1 MKRLALVLVLLST
14 TAALAGDLEVPLGG
28 RAKIPAKKAV
38 EEVVVRDPAMLNVIT
53 TNGEVSLEGKESGV
67 TGVTVTYAGGEQET
81 LLVEVGT
88 GTNSKGPR
96 MQQSQKVD
104 LKQMKEATAQVKA
117 AEPTA
122 ADKAKATKAKE
133 DKTTVHEASDVVRAA
148 VEQL

>member
-1 MKRLALVLVLLST
+1 MKRLALVLVLFS

-28 RAKIPAKKAV
+28 RAKLPAKKPV
-38 EEVVVRDPAMLNVIT
+38 DEVVVRDPSMLNVIT

-96 MQQSQKVD
+96 MQRSQTVD
-104 LKQMKEATAQVKA
+104 LKAMKEATAQVKK

-122 ADKAKATKAKE
+122 ADKKAAKAKE
-133 DKTTVHEASDVVRAA
+133 DKSTVHEASDVVHAA

>member
-1 MKRLALVLVLLST
+1 MKRLALVLVLFS

-28 RAKIPAKKAV
+28 RTKIPAKKPV
-38 EEVVVRDPAMLNVIT
+38 DEVVVRDPAMLNVIT

-96 MQQSQKVD
+96 MEHSQKVD
-104 LKQMKEATAQVKA
+104 LKQMKEATAEVKKAEPSSADKKA
-117 AEPTA
+117 A
-122 ADKAKATKAKE
+122 KAKE
-133 DKTTVHEASDVVRAA
+133 DKSTVHEATDVVHAA